1 MDYGKEKTVLTKRNS
16 SVSFALECALLFLA
30 IFVFSW
36 GLHAKLSL
44 YHADQGTSS
53 VTNSMAKLSAETRT
67 IRSSVS
73 VEDKDPPCFALESL
87 HFSALVFTLQGN
99 RLASAK
105 LVQVE
110 AGPRIPGQYYLH
122 GPDLKRRPPP
132 VSS

>member
-1 MDYGKEKTVLTKRNS
+1 MLNKRNS

-44 YHADQGTSS
+44 YHADQGAYS

-67 IRSSVS
+67 IPSTVSMEDDRDPQSFELQSS
-73 VEDKDPPCFALESL
+73 
-87 HFSALVFTLQGN
+87 HFSAFAFPLQGK
-99 RLASAK
+99 RFISSAS
-105 LVQVE
+105 VRVE
-110 AGPRIPGQYYLH
+110 SGPRIPGQYYLH

-132 VSS
+132 SRS

>member
-1 MDYGKEKTVLTKRNS
+1 MLNKRNS

-44 YHADQGTSS
+44 YHADQGTCS

-67 IRSSVS
+67 IRSTVS
-73 VEDKDPPCFALESL
+73 IEDNKDSHSFELQPSY
-87 HFSALVFTLQGN
+87 FSAFAF
-99 RLASAK
+99 RLRAKRFASAAS
-105 LVQVE
+105 VQVE
-110 AGPRIPGQYYLH
+110 PGPRIPGQYYLH

-132 VSS
+132 HRS